1 MPLGHA
7 AKRTQTRLH
16 PGLIGHKKIRW
27 AGESERYWCTLAAT
41 AKSLRTSNLARMTQY
56 WSKSWRRVAR
66 KLMHKLNCHKL
77 HKLLAKDSSSS
88 SSYQLMR
95 HLAEQSTQSTRSYK
109 SLVSMSM
116 MPTNFLSCS
125 RFFRLDRLSCW
136 FGSTSWKTAWKPLI
150 DLHRTYVSLLCWPM
164 LIPCLHLRS
173 PRFLFLFLSAPLEE
187 LLMVLTLVVYC
198 QPDAVVYWKDGTSR
212 SKLIW

>member
-16 PGLIGHKKIRW
+16 PGLIGHKQIRW

-77 HKLLAKDSSSS
+77 HKLHKLLAKDYYYTSWCDILQSN
-88 SSYQLMR
+88 LHR
-95 HLAEQSTQSTRSYK
+95 VLASTRASLACPWCQQTSCLVQDSSGWIGCHADLDLRPERQPENHWLISTEHMCHYYVDQCWF
-109 SLVSMSM
+109 LVSI
-116 MPTNFLSCS
+116 
-125 RFFRLDRLSCW
+125 W
-136 FGSTSWKTAWKPLI
+136 
-150 DLHRTYVSLLCWPM
+150 DLLAFSFSFSLL
-164 LIPCLHLRS
+164 L
-173 PRFLFLFLSAPLEE
+173 
-187 LLMVLTLVVYC
+187 
-198 QPDAVVYWKDGTSR
+198 
-212 SKLIW
+212 